1 MKMDMQIVIDRLV
14 NGGVF
19 SKSNDDDY
27 YTMNNGNYTLTVYNG
42 ESNHEIHDLYRND
55 AGDYF
60 GIAYDENGCDTHFKL
75 SYSNMMLV
83 KVTDIMTL

>member
-1 MKMDMQIVIDRLV
+1 MNMNIVIDRLV
-14 NGGVF
+14 NGGVIV
-19 SKSNDDDY
+19 KSDDG

-55 AGDYF
+55 EGDYF
-60 GIAYDENGCDTHFKL
+60 GIDYDENGCDTHFKL

-83 KVTDIMTL
+83 KVIDIMTL